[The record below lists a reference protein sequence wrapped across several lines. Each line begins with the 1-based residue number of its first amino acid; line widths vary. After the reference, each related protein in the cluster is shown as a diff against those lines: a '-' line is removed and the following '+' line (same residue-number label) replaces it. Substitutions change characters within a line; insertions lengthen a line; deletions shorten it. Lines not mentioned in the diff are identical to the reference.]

1 MTYKKFKAL
10 NNEKLS
16 SVGFGCWA
24 IGGTWNNTEDQK
36 SIETIKKAVELG
48 INFFDV
54 APIYGMGHSEK
65 ILGEALKNYDRSS
78 LFIATKCGLIWD
90 ENKVVTKSI
99 SRESL
104 YKELNASLERLQT
117 SYIDLYQIHWPFE
130 GMELEEGMAT
140 LMEMKEKGLIRY
152 IGLSNFSLKDTK
164 KCMELAEIST
174 LQGLYNMLEP
184 NSEIYHHKQLEYRTT
199 NELLPLCKE
208 EGMAF
213 LPYSPL
219 MQGLLTGEF
228 KLENN
233 FDSSDDR
240 SKNPKLNGER
250 FLNYFNCVEELK
262 EIAQEIE
269 KPLSQ
274 VAINWLIAQEE
285 IGPVI
290 CGAQTPEQ
298 IEENV
303 KSRTWELDEKTIEKI
318 ESILSKYNLNF

>member
-1 MTYKKFKAL
+1 MIYKQFKAL

-65 ILGEALKNYDRSS
+65 ILGEALKDYDRSS

-184 NSEIYHHKQLEYRTT
+184 NSEIYHHKQLEYRTA

-262 EIAQEIE
+262 EIAQEIG

-274 VAINWLIAQEE
+274 VAINWLIAQKEV
-285 IGPVI
+285 GPVI
-290 CGAQTPEQ
+290 CGAQTPQQ

-303 KSRTWELDEKTIEKI
+303 RSTTWELEEKTIKEI
-318 ESILSKYNLNF
+318 EMVLNGKNIF

>member
-1 MTYKKFKAL
+1 MIYKQFKAL

-65 ILGEALKNYDRSS
+65 ILGESLKDYDRSS

-184 NSEIYHHKQLEYRTT
+184 NSEIYHHKQLEYRTA

-262 EIAQEIE
+262 EIAQEIG

-274 VAINWLIAQEE
+274 VAINWLIAQKEV
-285 IGPVI
+285 GPVI
-290 CGAQTPEQ
+290 CGAQTPQQ

-303 KSRTWELDEKTIEKI
+303 RSTTWELEEKTIKKI
-318 ESILSKYNLNF
+318 EMVLNKKNIC

>member
-1 MTYKKFKAL
+1 MIYKQFKAL

-65 ILGEALKNYDRSS
+65 ILGEALKDYDRSS

-184 NSEIYHHKQLEYRTT
+184 NSEIYHHKQLEYRTA

-274 VAINWLIAQEE
+274 VAINWLIAQKEV
-285 IGPVI
+285 GPVI
-290 CGAQTPEQ
+290 CGAQTPQQ

-303 KSRTWELDEKTIEKI
+303 RSTTWELEEKTIKKI
-318 ESILSKYNLNF
+318 EMVLNKKNIC

>member
-1 MTYKKFKAL
+1 MIYKQFKTL

-65 ILGEALKNYDRSS
+65 ILGEALKDYDRSS

-184 NSEIYHHKQLEYRTT
+184 NSEIYHHKQLEYRTA

-262 EIAQEIE
+262 EIAQEIG

-274 VAINWLIAQEE
+274 VAINWLIAQKEV
-285 IGPVI
+285 GPVI
-290 CGAQTPEQ
+290 CGAQTPQQ

-303 KSRTWELDEKTIEKI
+303 RSTTWELEEKTIKKI
-318 ESILSKYNLNF
+318 EMVLNKKNIC

>member
-1 MTYKKFKAL
+1 MIYKQFKAL

-65 ILGEALKNYDRSS
+65 ILGEALKDYDRSS

-184 NSEIYHHKQLEYRTT
+184 NSEIYHHKQLEYRTA
-199 NELLPLCKE
+199 NELLPICKE

-262 EIAQEIE
+262 EIAQEIG

-274 VAINWLIAQEE
+274 VAINWLIAQKEV
-285 IGPVI
+285 GPVI
-290 CGAQTPEQ
+290 CGAQTPQQ

-303 KSRTWELDEKTIEKI
+303 RSTTWELEEKTIKKI
-318 ESILSKYNLNF
+318 EMVLNKKNIY

>member
-1 MTYKKFKAL
+1 MIYKQFKAL

-65 ILGEALKNYDRSS
+65 ILGEALKDYDRSS

-184 NSEIYHHKQLEYRTT
+184 NSEIYHHKQLEYRTA

-219 MQGLLTGEF
+219 MQGLLTGGF

-262 EIAQEIE
+262 EIAQEIG

-274 VAINWLIAQEE
+274 VAINWLIAQKEV
-285 IGPVI
+285 GPVI
-290 CGAQTPEQ
+290 CGAQTPQQ

-303 KSRTWELDEKTIEKI
+303 RSTTWELEEKTIKKI
-318 ESILSKYNLNF
+318 EMVLNKKNIC

>member
-1 MTYKKFKAL
+1 MIYKQFKAL
-10 NNEKLS
+10 NNQKLS

-65 ILGEALKNYDRSS
+65 ILGEALKDYDRSS

-184 NSEIYHHKQLEYRTT
+184 NSEIYHHKQLEYRTA

-262 EIAQEIE
+262 EIAQEIG

-274 VAINWLIAQEE
+274 VAINWLIAQKEV
-285 IGPVI
+285 GPVI
-290 CGAQTPEQ
+290 CGAQTPQQ

-303 KSRTWELDEKTIEKI
+303 RSTTWELEEKTIKKI
-318 ESILSKYNLNF
+318 EMVLNKKNIY

>member
-1 MTYKKFKAL
+1 MIYKQFKAL

-65 ILGEALKNYDRSS
+65 ILGEALKDYDRSS
-78 LFIATKCGLIWD
+78 LFIATKCGLMWD

-184 NSEIYHHKQLEYRTT
+184 NSEIYHHKQLEYRTA

-262 EIAQEIE
+262 EIAQEIG

-274 VAINWLIAQEE
+274 VAINWLIAQKEV
-285 IGPVI
+285 GPVI
-290 CGAQTPEQ
+290 CGAQTPQQ

-303 KSRTWELDEKTIEKI
+303 RSTTWELEEKTIKKI
-318 ESILSKYNLNF
+318 EMVLNKKNIC